1 MTNKNVT
8 INKEL
13 VNKLSNIIKQYDP
26 YTAYIDDYKQ
36 YSNAV
41 DINCE
46 LDQQFIHTCKEYGYD
61 VEVSFCYSLAKSLAN
76 GKFDSAEETAIYYI
90 NSLTKED
97 DSILSSPNAITENN
111 DNAKEEET
119 TMTNEMIKDE
129 VKVVSTTL
137 TQENGELTFVELSPE
152 QKLEI
157 YKILD
162 DQLKDANYSSWFE
175 EENGVFKLY
184 GSWVDEDS
192 AVKEEYYFNGNKLIK
207 IEEEETTMSKTKIR
221 RNSHESFE
229 SWINRINDL
238 LSSNGIHLDNDKLL
252 TIIDDETDC
261 VSIESED
268 INVHG
273 WCAGEP
279 FYCCYDFHGNL
290 KEYSD
295 EGTNFESVE
304 VEKEEDIMTNNA
316 NTTET
321 NNSATVEKEEF
332 TMKELVKRITENK
345 KVHDKG
351 YIDRPTLKTI
361 MNEQFGFNFSN
372 RSTRTEM
379 VEALMNKYKDSLR
392 VENEDNSVKEE
403 MTMKKTE
410 AVPAT
415 HQVICIDHAYYDD
428 EFVAFAGT
436 QEECND
442 YIDRHFTEEDA
453 RLGLFSYTIHPVP
466 IDIPVGDLS
475 ITSDRIYHD
484 DTIIEKAVPV
494 APVTK
499 VNNPAP
505 DDAKVLTYRLMHK
518 IGDHALSNRKKGFG
532 TTISAWMLCAYI
544 LKVKYGMTHLKG
556 HEHEVTDEMKETVKD
571 VRNWLL
577 SNGYIKPVTF
587 KDEKGFTFYTPEYDG
602 NRKDKMYDATKFQS
616 TGKTETTTYRVTKEM
631 NKWYTK

>member
-13 VNKLSNIIKQYDP
+13 VNKLSNIIKEYDP

-61 VEVSFCYSLAKSLAN
+61 VEVSFCYSLAKSLAS
-76 GKFDSAEETAIYYI
+76 GKFDSAEETVIDYI

-97 DSILSSPNAITENN
+97 DSILSSPDTTPETI
-111 DNAKEEET
+111 DNA
-119 TMTNEMIKDE
+119 
-129 VKVVSTTL
+129 
-137 TQENGELTFVELSPE
+137 
-152 QKLEI
+152 
-157 YKILD
+157 
-162 DQLKDANYSSWFE
+162 
-175 EENGVFKLY
+175 
-184 GSWVDEDS
+184 
-192 AVKEEYYFNGNKLIK
+192 NK
-207 IEEEETTMSKTKIR
+207 EETTMSKTKIR
-221 RNSHESFE
+221 RDSHESFE

-304 VEKEEDIMTNNA
+304 VEKEEDIMTNNV

-442 YIDRHFTEEDA
+442 YIERHFTEEDA

-466 IDIPVGDLS
+466 
-475 ITSDRIYHD
+475 
-484 DTIIEKAVPV
+484 A
-494 APVTK
+494 VTK

-532 TTISAWMLCAYI
+532 TTVSAWMLCAYI
-544 LKVKYGMTHLKG
+544 LKVKYGMAHLKG
-556 HEHEVTDEMKETVKD
+556 HEHEVTDEMKETVKN

-577 SNGYIKPVTF
+577 NHGYIKPVTF

-602 NRKDKMYDATKFQS
+602 NRKDKMYDCTKFQA
-616 TGKTETTTYRVTKEM
+616 TGKVETTTYRVTKEM
-631 NKWYTK
+631 NKWYV

>member
-1 MTNKNVT
+1 MANVKT
-8 INKEL
+8 LNKEL
-13 VNKLSNIIKQYDP
+13 VNKLCSIIKGYDP
-26 YTAYIDDYKQ
+26 YTAYIEDYKQ

-41 DINCE
+41 DNNCK

-61 VEVSFCYSLAKSLAN
+61 IGVSFCYSLAKSLAS
-76 GKFDSAEETAIYYI
+76 GKFDSAEETVIDYI

-97 DSILSSPNAITENN
+97 DSILSSPSTTPEDN
-111 DNAKEEET
+111 DNTNKEET
-119 TMTNEMIKDE
+119 I
-129 VKVVSTTL
+129 
-137 TQENGELTFVELSPE
+137 
-152 QKLEI
+152 
-157 YKILD
+157 
-162 DQLKDANYSSWFE
+162 
-175 EENGVFKLY
+175 
-184 GSWVDEDS
+184 
-192 AVKEEYYFNGNKLIK
+192 
-207 IEEEETTMSKTKIR
+207 MSKTKIR
-221 RNSHESFE
+221 RDSHESFE
-229 SWINRINDL
+229 LWINRINDL

-428 EFVAFAGT
+428 EYIAFTGT
-436 QEECND
+436 QEECNN
-442 YIDRHFTEEDA
+442 YIERHFTEEDA
-453 RLGLFSYTIHPVP
+453 RLGLCSYTIHPVP
-466 IDIPVGDLS
+466 
-475 ITSDRIYHD
+475 
-484 DTIIEKAVPV
+484 A
-494 APVTK
+494 VTK

-505 DDAKVLTYRLMHK
+505 DDAKVLTYRLMHM

-532 TTISAWMLCAYI
+532 TTISAKILCAFIVEVASLNDPEPIDRLYVPTG
-544 LKVKYGMTHLKG
+544 KKDKYGKDITMINPKITE
-556 HEHEVTDEMKETVKD
+556 EHKNKCKD

-577 SNGYIKPVTF
+577 NHGYIKPVTF

-602 NRKDKMYDATKFQS
+602 NRKDKMYDCTKFQA
-616 TGKTETTTYRVTKEM
+616 TGKVETTTYIVTKEM
-631 NKWYTK
+631 NKWYV

>member
-46 LDQQFIHTCKEYGYD
+46 LDQKFIHTCKEYGYD
-61 VEVSFCYSLAKSLAN
+61 VEVSFCYSLAKSLAS
-76 GKFDSAEETAIYYI
+76 GKFDSAEETVIYYI

-97 DSILSSPNAITENN
+97 DSILSSPNTIPENN
-111 DNAKEEET
+111 DNANKEEIAMKKNTNINNAT
-119 TMTNEMIKDE
+119 T
-129 VKVVSTTL
+129 
-137 TQENGELTFVELSPE
+137 
-152 QKLEI
+152 
-157 YKILD
+157 
-162 DQLKDANYSSWFE
+162 
-175 EENGVFKLY
+175 
-184 GSWVDEDS
+184 
-192 AVKEEYYFNGNKLIK
+192 
-207 IEEEETTMSKTKIR
+207 
-221 RNSHESFE
+221 
-229 SWINRINDL
+229 
-238 LSSNGIHLDNDKLL
+238 
-252 TIIDDETDC
+252 
-261 VSIESED
+261 
-268 INVHG
+268 
-273 WCAGEP
+273 
-279 FYCCYDFHGNL
+279 
-290 KEYSD
+290 
-295 EGTNFESVE
+295 VE

-345 KVHDKG
+345 KVHDEG

-403 MTMKKTE
+403 MTMKKTKDI
-410 AVPAT
+410 PAT

-466 IDIPVGDLS
+466 
-475 ITSDRIYHD
+475 
-484 DTIIEKAVPV
+484 A
-494 APVTK
+494 VTK

-532 TTISAWMLCAYI
+532 TTVSAWMLCAFI

-577 SNGYIKPVTF
+577 NNGYIKPVTF

-602 NRKDKMYDATKFQS
+602 NRKDKMYDCTKFRA
-616 TGKTETTTYRVTKEM
+616 TGKVETTTYMVTKKM
-631 NKWYTK
+631 NKWYK

>member
-8 INKEL
+8 VNKEL

-41 DINCE
+41 DINSE
-46 LDQQFIHTCKEYGYD
+46 LDQQFIHTCNEYGYH
-61 VEVSFCYSLAKSLAN
+61 VGVSSCYSLAKSLAS
-76 GKFDSAEETAIYYI
+76 GKFDSAEETVIDYI

-97 DSILSSPNAITENN
+97 DSILSSPNTIPENI
-111 DNAKEEET
+111 DNANKEEIAMKKNININNATTEVKEES

-152 QKLEI
+152 QKI
-157 YKILD
+157 QISAVLD
-162 DQLKDANYSSWFE
+162 AQLQDVNYSSWFE

-207 IEEEETTMSKTKIR
+207 IEKEESIMKDDNTTVSINSETTVEEKEETTMSKTKIR
-221 RNSHESFE
+221 RDSHESFE

-304 VEKEEDIMTNNA
+304 VEKEE
-316 NTTET
+316 
-321 NNSATVEKEEF
+321 
-332 TMKELVKRITENK
+332 
-345 KVHDKG
+345 
-351 YIDRPTLKTI
+351 TI
-361 MNEQFGFNFSN
+361 MK
-372 RSTRTEM
+372 TRTTQELIND
-379 VEALMNKYKDSLR
+379 ALNITKIQDENYVTNAMLRKEYKKLTGNVIGS
-392 VENEDNSVKEE
+392 
-403 MTMKKTE
+403 KKTRPVIIKAIQDE
-410 AVPAT
+410 LHKEPAK
-415 HQVICIDHAYYDD
+415 I
-428 EFVAFAGT
+428 
-436 QEECND
+436 
-442 YIDRHFTEEDA
+442 
-453 RLGLFSYTIHPVP
+453 
-466 IDIPVGDLS
+466 
-475 ITSDRIYHD
+475 
-484 DTIIEKAVPV
+484 
-494 APVTK
+494 
-499 VNNPAP
+499 AP
-505 DDAKVLTYRLMHK
+505 DDAKVLTYKLMHK

-532 TTISAWMLCAYI
+532 TTISAKILCAFIVEVASLNDPEPIDRLYVPTG
-544 LKVKYGMTHLKG
+544 KKDKYGKDITMINPKITE
-556 HEHEVTDEMKETVKD
+556 EHKNKCKD

-577 SNGYIKPVTF
+577 NHRYIKPVTF

-602 NRKDKMYDATKFQS
+602 NRKDKMYDCTKFQA
-616 TGKTETTTYRVTKEM
+616 TGKVETTTYKVTKEM
-631 NKWYTK
+631 NKWYV

>member
-1 MTNKNVT
+1 MTNKNAT

-13 VNKLSNIIKQYDP
+13 VNKLSNIIREYDP

-61 VEVSFCYSLAKSLAN
+61 VEVSFCYSLAKSLAS

-97 DSILSSPNAITENN
+97 DSILSSPNTTLENN
-111 DNAKEEET
+111 DNA
-119 TMTNEMIKDE
+119 
-129 VKVVSTTL
+129 
-137 TQENGELTFVELSPE
+137 
-152 QKLEI
+152 
-157 YKILD
+157 
-162 DQLKDANYSSWFE
+162 
-175 EENGVFKLY
+175 
-184 GSWVDEDS
+184 
-192 AVKEEYYFNGNKLIK
+192 NK
-207 IEEEETTMSKTKIR
+207 EETTMSKTKIR
-221 RNSHESFE
+221 RDSHESFE

-304 VEKEEDIMTNNA
+304 VEKEEDIMKNNTNTAETINNVTTA
-316 NTTET
+316 VKEESTMKNINTTAT

-379 VEALMNKYKDSLR
+379 VEALMNKYNDSLK

-410 AVPAT
+410 TVPAT

-453 RLGLFSYTIHPVP
+453 RLGLCSYTIHPVP

-494 APVTK
+494 AK

-577 SNGYIKPVTF
+577 NHGYIKPVTF

-602 NRKDKMYDATKFQS
+602 NRKDKMYDCTKFQA

-631 NKWYTK
+631 NKWYV

>member
-1 MTNKNVT
+1 MGVMNPGKESIMTNNAK

-13 VNKLSNIIKQYDP
+13 VNKLSNIIKGYDP
-26 YTAYIDDYKQ
+26 YTAYIEDYKQ

-41 DINCE
+41 DNNCK

-61 VEVSFCYSLAKSLAN
+61 VEVSFCYSLAKSLAS

-97 DSILSSPNAITENN
+97 DSILSSPNAITENI
-111 DNAKEEET
+111 DNANKEEIAMKKNTNINNT
-119 TMTNEMIKDE
+119 TT
-129 VKVVSTTL
+129 
-137 TQENGELTFVELSPE
+137 
-152 QKLEI
+152 
-157 YKILD
+157 
-162 DQLKDANYSSWFE
+162 
-175 EENGVFKLY
+175 
-184 GSWVDEDS
+184 
-192 AVKEEYYFNGNKLIK
+192 
-207 IEEEETTMSKTKIR
+207 
-221 RNSHESFE
+221 
-229 SWINRINDL
+229 
-238 LSSNGIHLDNDKLL
+238 
-252 TIIDDETDC
+252 
-261 VSIESED
+261 
-268 INVHG
+268 
-273 WCAGEP
+273 
-279 FYCCYDFHGNL
+279 
-290 KEYSD
+290 
-295 EGTNFESVE
+295 VE
-304 VEKEEDIMTNNA
+304 VEKEESTMKNNI
-316 NTTET
+316 NTTAT

-379 VEALMNKYKDSLR
+379 VEALINKYEDSLR

-403 MTMKKTE
+403 ITMKKTE
-410 AVPAT
+410 DIPAT

-475 ITSDRIYHD
+475 STSDRIYHD

-494 APVTK
+494 AK

-577 SNGYIKPVTF
+577 NNGYIKPVTF

-602 NRKDKMYDATKFQS
+602 NRKDKMYDCTKFRA
-616 TGKTETTTYRVTKEM
+616 TGKVETTTYMVTKKM
-631 NKWYTK
+631 NKWYK

>member
-1 MTNKNVT
+1 MTNK

-13 VNKLSNIIKQYDP
+13 VNKLSNIIKGYDP
-26 YTAYIDDYKQ
+26 YTAYIEDYKQ

-41 DINCE
+41 AINCE

-61 VEVSFCYSLAKSLAN
+61 VEVSFCYSLAKSLAS
-76 GKFDSAEETAIYYI
+76 GKFDSAEETVIDYI

-97 DSILSSPNAITENN
+97 DSILSSPNTTPENN
-111 DNAKEEET
+111 DNANKEEIAMKKDNNTSEIINNT
-119 TMTNEMIKDE
+119 TT
-129 VKVVSTTL
+129 
-137 TQENGELTFVELSPE
+137 VE
-152 QKLEI
+152 K
-157 YKILD
+157 
-162 DQLKDANYSSWFE
+162 
-175 EENGVFKLY
+175 
-184 GSWVDEDS
+184 
-192 AVKEEYYFNGNKLIK
+192 
-207 IEEEETTMSKTKIR
+207 EETTMSKTKIR
-221 RNSHESFE
+221 RDSHESFE

-238 LSSNGIHLDNDKLL
+238 LSSNGINLDNDKLL

-304 VEKEEDIMTNNA
+304 IEKEESTMKNNI
-316 NTTET
+316 NTTAT
-321 NNSATVEKEEF
+321 NNSTTSVVKEKM
-332 TMKELVKRITENK
+332 TMEALVKRITENK

-403 MTMKKTE
+403 TTMKNTE

-428 EFVAFAGT
+428 EYIAFTGT

-442 YIDRHFTEEDA
+442 YIERHFTEEDA
-453 RLGLFSYTIHPVP
+453 RLGLCSYTIHPV
-466 IDIPVGDLS
+466 
-475 ITSDRIYHD
+475 H
-484 DTIIEKAVPV
+484 A
-494 APVTK
+494 VTK

-532 TTISAWMLCAYI
+532 TTVSAWMLCAYI

-577 SNGYIKPVTF
+577 NNGYIKPVTF

-602 NRKDKMYDATKFQS
+602 NRKSSMYDATKFQA
-616 TGKTETTTYRVTKEM
+616 TGKVKTTTYRVTKEM
-631 NKWYTK
+631 NKWYV

>member
-1 MTNKNVT
+1 MANIKNVT

-13 VNKLSNIIKQYDP
+13 VNKLCSIIKAYDP
-26 YTAYIDDYKQ
+26 YTTYIDDYKQ

-41 DINCE
+41 AINCE
-46 LDQQFIHTCKEYGYD
+46 LDQQFIHTCKAYGYD
-61 VEVSFCYSLAKSLAN
+61 VGVSFCYSLAKSLASS
-76 GKFDSAEETAIYYI
+76 KFDSAEETVIDYI

-111 DNAKEEET
+111 DNANKEEIAMKKDNNTSEIINNT
-119 TMTNEMIKDE
+119 TT
-129 VKVVSTTL
+129 
-137 TQENGELTFVELSPE
+137 VE
-152 QKLEI
+152 
-157 YKILD
+157 
-162 DQLKDANYSSWFE
+162 
-175 EENGVFKLY
+175 
-184 GSWVDEDS
+184 
-192 AVKEEYYFNGNKLIK
+192 KEEM
-207 IEEEETTMSKTKIR
+207 TMSKTKIR
-221 RNSHESFE
+221 RDSHESFE

-238 LSSNGIHLDNDKLL
+238 LSSNGINLDNDKLL

-304 VEKEEDIMTNNA
+304 
-316 NTTET
+316 
-321 NNSATVEKEEF
+321 VEKEEF

-379 VEALMNKYKDSLR
+379 VEALMNKYKDSLK
-392 VENEDNSVKEE
+392 VADE
-403 MTMKKTE
+403 T
-410 AVPAT
+410 
-415 HQVICIDHAYYDD
+415 DD
-428 EFVAFAGT
+428 EDDNNAEDETTMTPVA
-436 QEECND
+436 EVV
-442 YIDRHFTEEDA
+442 
-453 RLGLFSYTIHPVP
+453 S
-466 IDIPVGDLS
+466 VGDLS

-484 DTIIEKAVPV
+484 DTIIEKTVPV
-494 APVTK
+494 K

-505 DDAKVLTYRLMHK
+505 VPVYDAKTLTYMLMHK
-518 IGDHALSNRKKGFG
+518 IGDHALSNSKKGFG
-532 TTISAWMLCAYI
+532 TTISAKMLCAFIVEVASSNDPEPIDKLYVPTG
-544 LKVKYGMTHLKG
+544 KKDKYGKDITMINPKITE
-556 HEHEVTDEMKETVKD
+556 EHKNKCKD

-577 SNGYIKPVTF
+577 NHGYIKPVTF

-602 NRKDKMYDATKFQS
+602 NRKSSMYDCTKFQA
-616 TGKTETTTYRVTKEM
+616 TGKVETTTYKVTKEM
-631 NKWYTK
+631 NKWYV

>member
-1 MTNKNVT
+1 MTNKNAT

-61 VEVSFCYSLAKSLAN
+61 VGVSFCYSLAKSLAS
-76 GKFDSAEETAIYYI
+76 GKFDNAEDCIINYI

-97 DSILSSPNAITENN
+97 DSILSSPNAITETI
-111 DNAKEEET
+111 DNANKEEI
-119 TMTNEMIKDE
+119 TMKKD
-129 VKVVSTTL
+129 
-137 TQENGELTFVELSPE
+137 N
-152 QKLEI
+152 
-157 YKILD
+157 
-162 DQLKDANYSSWFE
+162 N
-175 EENGVFKLY
+175 
-184 GSWVDEDS
+184 
-192 AVKEEYYFNGNKLIK
+192 
-207 IEEEETTMSKTKIR
+207 
-221 RNSHESFE
+221 
-229 SWINRINDL
+229 INNA
-238 LSSNGIHLDNDKLL
+238 
-252 TIIDDETDC
+252 T
-261 VSIESED
+261 
-268 INVHG
+268 
-273 WCAGEP
+273 A
-279 FYCCYDFHGNL
+279 
-290 KEYSD
+290 
-295 EGTNFESVE
+295 VE
-304 VEKEEDIMTNNA
+304 VEKEETTMKNNI
-316 NTTET
+316 NTTAT
-321 NNSATVEKEEF
+321 NNSATEVKEEF

-403 MTMKKTE
+403 MTMEKTE
-410 AVPAT
+410 DIPAT

-453 RLGLFSYTIHPVP
+453 RLGLCSYTIHPVP
-466 IDIPVGDLS
+466 
-475 ITSDRIYHD
+475 
-484 DTIIEKAVPV
+484 A
-494 APVTK
+494 VTK

-532 TTISAWMLCAYI
+532 TTVSAWMLCAYI

-577 SNGYIKPVTF
+577 NNGYIKPVTF

-602 NRKDKMYDATKFQS
+602 NRKDKMYDCTKFRA
-616 TGKTETTTYRVTKEM
+616 TGKVETTTYMVTKKM
-631 NKWYTK
+631 NKWYV

>member
-1 MTNKNVT
+1 MGVMNPGKESIMTNNAK

-13 VNKLSNIIKQYDP
+13 VNKLSNIIKGYDP
-26 YTAYIDDYKQ
+26 YTAYIEDYKQ

-41 DINCE
+41 DNNCK

-61 VEVSFCYSLAKSLAN
+61 VEVSFCYSLAKSLAS

-97 DSILSSPNAITENN
+97 DSILSSPNAITENI
-111 DNAKEEET
+111 DNANKEEIAMKKNTNINNT
-119 TMTNEMIKDE
+119 TT
-129 VKVVSTTL
+129 
-137 TQENGELTFVELSPE
+137 
-152 QKLEI
+152 
-157 YKILD
+157 
-162 DQLKDANYSSWFE
+162 
-175 EENGVFKLY
+175 
-184 GSWVDEDS
+184 
-192 AVKEEYYFNGNKLIK
+192 
-207 IEEEETTMSKTKIR
+207 
-221 RNSHESFE
+221 
-229 SWINRINDL
+229 
-238 LSSNGIHLDNDKLL
+238 
-252 TIIDDETDC
+252 
-261 VSIESED
+261 
-268 INVHG
+268 
-273 WCAGEP
+273 
-279 FYCCYDFHGNL
+279 
-290 KEYSD
+290 
-295 EGTNFESVE
+295 VE
-304 VEKEEDIMTNNA
+304 VEKEESTMKNNI
-316 NTTET
+316 NTTAT

-379 VEALMNKYKDSLR
+379 VEALINKYEDSLR

-403 MTMKKTE
+403 ITMKKTE
-410 AVPAT
+410 DIPAT

-466 IDIPVGDLS
+466 
-475 ITSDRIYHD
+475 
-484 DTIIEKAVPV
+484 A
-494 APVTK
+494 VTK

-544 LKVKYGMTHLKG
+544 LKVKYGMTYLKG
-556 HEHEVTDEMKETVKD
+556 HEHEVTDEMKETVKN

-577 SNGYIKPVTF
+577 NHGYIKPVTF

-602 NRKDKMYDATKFQS
+602 NRKDKMYDCTKFQA
-616 TGKTETTTYRVTKEM
+616 TGKVETTTYRVTKEM
-631 NKWYTK
+631 NKWYV

>member
-8 INKEL
+8 VNKEL
-13 VNKLSNIIKQYDP
+13 VNKLSNIIREYDP

-61 VEVSFCYSLAKSLAN
+61 TEVSFCYSLAKSLAS
-76 GKFDSAEETAIYYI
+76 GKFDSAEETVIDYI

-97 DSILSSPNAITENN
+97 DSILSSPNTILETI
-111 DNAKEEET
+111 DNANKEEIAMKKNININNAT
-119 TMTNEMIKDE
+119 T
-129 VKVVSTTL
+129 
-137 TQENGELTFVELSPE
+137 
-152 QKLEI
+152 
-157 YKILD
+157 
-162 DQLKDANYSSWFE
+162 
-175 EENGVFKLY
+175 
-184 GSWVDEDS
+184 
-192 AVKEEYYFNGNKLIK
+192 
-207 IEEEETTMSKTKIR
+207 
-221 RNSHESFE
+221 
-229 SWINRINDL
+229 
-238 LSSNGIHLDNDKLL
+238 
-252 TIIDDETDC
+252 
-261 VSIESED
+261 
-268 INVHG
+268 
-273 WCAGEP
+273 
-279 FYCCYDFHGNL
+279 
-290 KEYSD
+290 
-295 EGTNFESVE
+295 VE
-304 VEKEEDIMTNNA
+304 VEKEESTMKNNI
-316 NTTET
+316 NTTAT

-379 VEALMNKYKDSLR
+379 VEALINKYEDSLR

-403 MTMKKTE
+403 ITMKKTE
-410 AVPAT
+410 DIPAT

-494 APVTK
+494 AK

-518 IGDHALSNRKKGFG
+518 IGDHALSNRKKGCG

-544 LKVKYGMTHLKG
+544 LKVKYGMTYLKG

-577 SNGYIKPVTF
+577 NNGYIKPVTF

-602 NRKDKMYDATKFQS
+602 NRKDKMYDCTKFRA
-616 TGKTETTTYRVTKEM
+616 TGKVETTTYRVTEKM
-631 NKWYTK
+631 NKWYK

>member
-1 MTNKNVT
+1 MANIKNVT

-13 VNKLSNIIKQYDP
+13 VNKLSNSIKQYDP

-61 VEVSFCYSLAKSLAN
+61 VEVSFCYSLAKLLAS
-76 GKFDSAEETAIYYI
+76 GKFNSAEETVIDYI

-97 DSILSSPNAITENN
+97 DSILSSPNTTPENN
-111 DNAKEEET
+111 DNA
-119 TMTNEMIKDE
+119 
-129 VKVVSTTL
+129 
-137 TQENGELTFVELSPE
+137 
-152 QKLEI
+152 
-157 YKILD
+157 
-162 DQLKDANYSSWFE
+162 
-175 EENGVFKLY
+175 
-184 GSWVDEDS
+184 
-192 AVKEEYYFNGNKLIK
+192 NK
-207 IEEEETTMSKTKIR
+207 EETTMSKTKIR
-221 RNSHESFE
+221 RDSHESFE

-361 MNEQFGFNFSN
+361 MNEQFGFNFNN

-392 VENEDNSVKEE
+392 AENEDNSVKEE

-532 TTISAWMLCAYI
+532 TTVSAWMLCAYI
-544 LKVKYGMTHLKG
+544 LEVKYDIKKLKG
-556 HEHEVTDEMKETVKD
+556 HEHEITDEMKTTVKN
-571 VRNWLL
+571 VRKWLID
-577 SNGYIKPVTF
+577 NHYIETVTF
-587 KDEKGFTFYTPEYDG
+587 KDEKGFVFYTPEYDG
-602 NRKDKMYDATKFQS
+602 NRQSSMYDATKFQS

-631 NKWYTK
+631 NKWYK

>member
-1 MTNKNVT
+1 MTNKNAT

-41 DINCE
+41 DVNCE

-61 VEVSFCYSLAKSLAN
+61 VGVSFCYSLAKSLAS

-97 DSILSSPNAITENN
+97 DSILSSPNAITENI
-111 DNAKEEET
+111 DNANKEET
-119 TMTNEMIKDE
+119 IMKTRT
-129 VKVVSTTL
+129 
-137 TQENGELTFVELSPE
+137 TQEL
-152 QKLEI
+152 
-157 YKILD
+157 
-162 DQLKDANYSSWFE
+162 
-175 EENGVFKLY
+175 
-184 GSWVDEDS
+184 
-192 AVKEEYYFNGNKLIK
+192 
-207 IEEEETTMSKTKIR
+207 
-221 RNSHESFE
+221 
-229 SWINRINDL
+229 INDA
-238 LSSNGIHLDNDKLL
+238 
-252 TIIDDETDC
+252 TT
-261 VSIESED
+261 
-268 INVHG
+268 
-273 WCAGEP
+273 
-279 FYCCYDFHGNL
+279 
-290 KEYSD
+290 
-295 EGTNFESVE
+295 VE
-304 VEKEEDIMTNNA
+304 VEKEETTMKNN
-316 NTTET
+316 NTTAT

-379 VEALMNKYKDSLR
+379 VEALINKYEDSLR

-403 MTMKKTE
+403 ITMKKTE
-410 AVPAT
+410 DIPAT

-436 QEECND
+436 QEECNN
-442 YIDRHFTEEDA
+442 YIERHFTEEDA
-453 RLGLFSYTIHPVP
+453 RLGLCSYTIHPVP

-484 DTIIEKAVPV
+484 DTIIEKAVP
-494 APVTK
+494 AK

-532 TTISAWMLCAYI
+532 TTVSAWMLCAYI

-571 VRNWLL
+571 VRNWLIDK
-577 SNGYIKPVTF
+577 GYIKTVTF

-602 NRKDKMYDATKFQS
+602 NRKDKMYDCTKFRA
-616 TGKTETTTYRVTKEM
+616 TGKVETTTYMVTKKM
-631 NKWYTK
+631 NKWYK

>member
-1 MTNKNVT
+1 MTNNNVT
-8 INKEL
+8 VNKEL
-13 VNKLSNIIKQYDP
+13 VNKLSNIIKGYDP

-61 VEVSFCYSLAKSLAN
+61 VEVSFCYSLAKSLAS
-76 GKFDSAEETAIYYI
+76 GKFDSAEETVIDYI

-97 DSILSSPNAITENN
+97 DSILSSPNPILENN
-111 DNAKEEET
+111 DNA
-119 TMTNEMIKDE
+119 
-129 VKVVSTTL
+129 
-137 TQENGELTFVELSPE
+137 
-152 QKLEI
+152 
-157 YKILD
+157 
-162 DQLKDANYSSWFE
+162 
-175 EENGVFKLY
+175 
-184 GSWVDEDS
+184 
-192 AVKEEYYFNGNKLIK
+192 NK
-207 IEEEETTMSKTKIR
+207 EETTMSKTKIR
-221 RNSHESFE
+221 RDSHESFK

-321 NNSATVEKEEF
+321 NNSATIEKEKF

-392 VENEDNSVKEE
+392 VEDEVAYENEDNSVKEE
-403 MTMKKTE
+403 ITTEKTE
-410 AVPAT
+410 DIPAT

-442 YIDRHFTEEDA
+442 YINRHFTEEDA

-475 ITSDRIYHD
+475 ITHDNAPEPIEESPATVVFDDGLALKILEGVIRQADTNKAHNFISDSML
-484 DTIIEKAVPV
+484 TSIISEL
-494 APVTK
+494 
-499 VNNPAP
+499 
-505 DDAKVLTYRLMHK
+505 VL
-518 IGDHALSNRKKGFG
+518 G
-532 TTISAWMLCAYI
+532 CP
-544 LKVKYGMTHLKG
+544 LKDKG
-556 HEHEVTDEMKETVKD
+556 HEYYKSFTAEQRKILIDIRKAFINKASLITKTKNGKVTGYYIPAKILVWGRHIYLGVACVYRYISNNKILAEYHVSLNGIKNVATGNIAALDDAAYETLD
-571 VRNWLL
+571 
-577 SNGYIKPVTF
+577 
-587 KDEKGFTFYTPEYDG
+587 
-602 NRKDKMYDATKFQS
+602 TKCVF
-616 TGKTETTTYRVTKEM
+616 VM
-631 NKWYTK
+631 